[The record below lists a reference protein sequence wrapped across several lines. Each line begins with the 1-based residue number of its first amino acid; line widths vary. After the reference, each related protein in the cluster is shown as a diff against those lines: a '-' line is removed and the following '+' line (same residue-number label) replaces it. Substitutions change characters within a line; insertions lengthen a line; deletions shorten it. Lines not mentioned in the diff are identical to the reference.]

1 VWLLDQLLLWYL
13 ELVPCL
19 LWNSWVSNVGW
30 LEGVVLTWEWVWC
43 MLIVERMLAGVG
55 IFVWHMNWVGI
66 GVLENLA
73 L

>member
-1 VWLLDQLLLWYL
+1 
-13 ELVPCL
+13 
-19 LWNSWVSNVGW
+19 VSNVGW